1 MTCCQTELCLVLF
14 RRFVYLYRKLSNDT
28 APTIKRPS
36 TESSS
41 VLPKTNVGVAV
52 MHSDWAYLASAP
64 IPSEACPDM
73 HLLEGVRIALHR
85 HYRGT
90 RRALVQ

>member
-1 MTCCQTELCLVLF
+1 
-14 RRFVYLYRKLSNDT
+14 
-28 APTIKRPS
+28 
-36 TESSS
+36 
-41 VLPKTNVGVAV
+41 V